1 MRYANLFHAMIFSA
15 VIAAP
20 TDRLSA
26 QSAATKPGQTRA
38 ANPARNS
45 APAAATTRPSQ
56 PTVPSP
62 GQLLGMIRSTI
73 EGLDQANATGNYY
86 VFHALASAAFRRTN
100 SAISI
105 AQAFEPFRR
114 GGISLRPALIIGP
127 ELMKPP
133 LLEDGQLHLAGYFPT
148 QPERII
154 FDLKYI
160 QEGGA
165 WRVSGLNVNLSPS
178 AERAAPDARRET
190 VTR

>member
-133 LLEDGQLHLAGYFPT
+133 LLED
-148 QPERII
+148 ERII